1 MLPTARVLCGFAR
14 GFARTACPEF
24 SCRKRAPG
32 AQKFS
37 SFQDPTTHAARTRT
51 HEGHQLVPGL
61 VVARTAATPWIP
73 GDLGR
78 QADLVQLVQT
88 SGLNETIV
96 CPWSKLNHT
105 SDASPSPG
113 FQSAGP
119 CSLA

>member
-1 MLPTARVLCGFAR
+1 MTTVLRLEAILRVA
-14 GFARTACPEF
+14 
-24 SCRKRAPG
+24 K
-32 AQKFS
+32 
-37 SFQDPTTHAARTRT
+37 
-51 HEGHQLVPGL
+51 
-61 VVARTAATPWIP
+61 PWNRR

-78 QADLVQLVQT
+78 QADLVQPVQT